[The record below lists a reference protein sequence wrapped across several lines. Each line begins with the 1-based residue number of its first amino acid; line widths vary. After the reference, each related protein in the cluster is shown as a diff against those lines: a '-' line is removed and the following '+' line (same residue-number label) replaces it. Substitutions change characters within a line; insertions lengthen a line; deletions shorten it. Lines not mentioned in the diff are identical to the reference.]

1 MRGAAMTS
9 LSRREPNQS
18 SRKRRNQPGKH
29 RGPDRRRPGTRSR
42 PAPWGTPS
50 TCGHSKH
57 EPKQGNRHYT
67 QTHPPPP
74 QSQTHPDGGDK
85 QTGLKKEGPLGLG
98 THPVKLPQKEACRPP
113 CGHEKRCSTMAP
125 PPGCCEP

>member
-85 QTGLKKEGPLGLG
+85 QTGLKKRTFGTGYSPGEAAAEGGVPAAVR
-98 THPVKLPQKEACRPP
+98 PREALQHH
-113 CGHEKRCSTMAP
+113 GAP
-125 PPGCCEP
+125 SGVL